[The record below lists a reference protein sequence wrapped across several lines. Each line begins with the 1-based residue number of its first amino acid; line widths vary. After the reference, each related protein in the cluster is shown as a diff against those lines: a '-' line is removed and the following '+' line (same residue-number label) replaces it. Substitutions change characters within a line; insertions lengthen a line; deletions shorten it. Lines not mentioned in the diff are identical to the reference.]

1 MGANRAGDNL
11 RRKRKRHVKN
21 LRTQWAAEDKA
32 AEEAKGSVKK
42 APVKKAPAK
51 KAKAPATAKTAAKE
65 K

>member
-32 AEEAKGSVKK
+32 AEEAKT
-42 APVKKAPAK
+42 AVKKAPAK
-51 KAKAPATAKTAAKE
+51 KAPVKKAKAPAKAKTATKE